1 MVTEPEEFFDLM
13 IKIMRDTR
21 EEGMFTLTTVKCD
34 TKSTYDVTLI
44 YFLGI
49 FLRPFCCLGARKKT
63 KHSGRGAKSRSVK
76 GIGYFILPHLF
87 CFSYSWFCKLMGPQA
102 QQKLEI
108 VRMVLSNGYDLTAAN
123 ELRDQYRKAK

>member
-1 MVTEPEEFFDLM
+1 MVTEPDEFFDLM

-34 TKSTYDVTLI
+34 KKNTYDVILI

-63 KHSGRGAKSRSVK
+63 KHSGRGAKSCFPNPDDPAQMF
-76 GIGYFILPHLF
+76 YMLF
-87 CFSYSWFCKLMGPQA
+87 TYCCVGWTHPTTRNRL
-102 QQKLEI
+102 
-108 VRMVLSNGYDLTAAN
+108 
-123 ELRDQYRKAK
+123 